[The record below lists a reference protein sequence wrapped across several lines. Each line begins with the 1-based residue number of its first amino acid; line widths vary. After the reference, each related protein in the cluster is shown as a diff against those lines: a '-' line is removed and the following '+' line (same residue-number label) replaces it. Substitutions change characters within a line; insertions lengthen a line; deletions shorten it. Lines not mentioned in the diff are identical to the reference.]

1 MTISTTE
8 SKDYIII
15 ALSDFPYSLLAK
27 TPEMKFRSLEKY
39 LEKNAIS
46 FDFQWDKVYIFVK
59 DEFEA
64 RQIGTDFRLK
74 KLSYYI
80 NGKVINLSLA
90 PTKPIRQSRQ
100 KKKEKKEHDEV
111 TLTEL
116 RTKVR
121 EEKIEDGKPLSFLIN
136 RKILTQEEFK
146 KGVKDWVFHPFVV
159 GHKKYIS
166 NSEIQT
172 FLHQ

>member
-1 MTISTTE
+1 MTISPTE
-8 SKDYIII
+8 SKDHIII

-39 LEKNAIS
+39 LEKNTIP
-46 FDFQWDKVYIFVK
+46 FDIQWDKIYIFVK

-74 KLSYYI
+74 KLPYYI
-80 NGKVINLSLA
+80 NGKVINISLVPA
-90 PTKPIRQSRQ
+90 EPIRQPRR
-100 KKKEKKEHDEV
+100 KKKEKREPDEV

-121 EEKIEDGKPLSFLIN
+121 EEKTEDGKLLSFLVK
-136 RKILTQEEFK
+136 RKILTKEEFK
-146 KGVKDWVFHPFVV
+146 KGVKEGMFHPFVV
-159 GHKKYIS
+159 GHKKYIPD
-166 NSEIQT
+166 SEIQT